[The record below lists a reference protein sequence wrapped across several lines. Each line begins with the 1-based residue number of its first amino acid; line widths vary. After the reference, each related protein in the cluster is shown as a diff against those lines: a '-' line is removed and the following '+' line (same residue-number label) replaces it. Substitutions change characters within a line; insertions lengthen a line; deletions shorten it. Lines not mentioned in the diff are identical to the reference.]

1 MAVTTAQRTRIRRQ
15 MRGFVLIW
23 TGITALMGACTFI
36 AIYAAYGALNPAQPG
51 ARQNNIALPI
61 ATEVTPVALV
71 PTTIPATL
79 PPTAVP
85 VTATTVATQAAIA
98 QVAPTETDVP
108 ASPAPTQ
115 TPLPVSVTRFEP
127 GIQVQY
133 SLDLNPQNQD
143 GWLRDVKDKLG
154 LNWFKQQV
162 RWADVETERGV
173 YDWSKMDLVMP
184 SAARFNLNV
193 MITVL
198 DTPEWAREPGA
209 DLTKVGPPAN
219 YDDYVNFVRA
229 ILERYP
235 GQIQAI
241 EVWNEQNIDREWS
254 SSKGLK
260 ATDYIDLLRR
270 TYRAVKELSPGT
282 IVVSGALAPTGF
294 NDGVGAWDDFVY
306 MDQMIAAGLLDVTD
320 CVGAHHNGY
329 NIGPNVPSD
338 QVPPDPTARFRG
350 PFDNPHHSWSF
361 YSTLRS
367 YASKI
372 AAAGGTQKL
381 CVTEFGWAVSED
393 LGGFPTGFEFSQ
405 DNTLQEQ
412 ADYIIEAMNLM
423 EEWGTVRLA
432 FIWNFNYAPQ
442 AGWATD
448 NDNVPYSLIGPNFTF
463 RPAYDAIIQWSAER
477 RARGIQ

>member
-1 MAVTTAQRTRIRRQ
+1 
-15 MRGFVLIW
+15 MRGFVFIW
-23 TGITALMGACTFI
+23 TGITVLMGACTFI
-36 AIYAAYGALNPAQPG
+36 AIYAAYGAFNPPTPG

-61 ATEVTPVALV
+61 ATQETVVAAVATML
-71 PTTIPATL
+71 PTQPPTAL
-79 PPTAVP
+79 PPTAAPTQVAQAQADQAA
-85 VTATTVATQAAIA
+85 TAT
-98 QVAPTETDVP
+98 PVP
-108 ASPAPTQ
+108 ASPEPTQ

-127 GIQVQY
+127 GIQVQF
-133 SLDLNPQNQD
+133 SIDMNPDNQD
-143 GWLRDVKDKLG
+143 GWLRDVKQKMG

-162 RWADVETERGV
+162 RWADTELERGV
-173 YDWSKMDLVMP
+173 YDWSKLDLVMP
-184 SAARFNLNV
+184 SAQRFGLNV

-198 DTPEWAREPGA
+198 DTPVWAREPGV

-219 YDDYVNFVRA
+219 YDDYVNFVLQ
-229 ILERYP
+229 IFERYP
-235 GQIQAI
+235 NQIQGI

-254 SSKGLK
+254 SSRGLR
-260 ATDYIDLLRR
+260 AVDYIDLLRR
-270 TYRAVKELSPGT
+270 TYRAVKEVSPGT

-294 NDGVGAWDDFVY
+294 NDGIGAWDDFVY
-306 MDQMIAAGLLDVTD
+306 MDQMIEAGLLDVSD

-329 NIGPNVPSD
+329 NIGPSVPSD
-338 QVPPDPTARFRG
+338 QVPSDPTASFRG

-361 YSTLRS
+361 YSTLRT

-393 LGGFPTGFEFSQ
+393 LGGFPVGFEFAQ

-412 ADYIIEAMNLM
+412 ADYIIEALNLM

-442 AGWATD
+442 AGWAID
-448 NDNVPYSLIGPNFTF
+448 NDNVPYSLIGPNFVF
-463 RPAYDAIIQWSAER
+463 RPAYDAIIAWSAER